1 MILQRYIL
9 REVFKAFLLI
19 ATVLFTIITLT
30 GPFLKFYKEYQ
41 VVGAGFLADVIPYFI
56 PQAAGYIIPLS
67 ILIAGV
73 FIFGRFSEDNEI
85 TVIRYSGISLIR
97 VLWPLAVLG
106 LAISFFL
113 LSLNVYVIPRALAAT
128 GVLSVNTIK
137 NSIMSPSLINRT
149 IKLPG
154 GYQIYYNDIKDNILS
169 GVSVIQVNKNGVA
182 YQHIKAQEGKI
193 DFFEDT
199 SQLSL
204 TLKKVTEVTWDEKT
218 NEPQVLPAPESL
230 NSILDL
236 SSILIPK
243 RKNLPAM
250 TQKELNKMIRNKET
264 DRFRLSEIIMEKSRR
279 YSFSFAP
286 LLFLLIGV
294 PVGMFVNK
302 GSKVAGLGIS
312 ALIVFLGYYPITIL
326 FTYLGNHNV
335 LNPYWASWIPSMI
348 LAVIVVVLSYFALKK

>member
-9 REVFKAFLLI
+9 REVSKAFLLI
-19 ATVLFTIITLT
+19 ATILFTIIILT

-41 VVGAGFLADVIPYFI
+41 VVGPGFLADVIPYFI

-73 FIFGRFSEDNEI
+73 FVFGRLSEDNEI
-85 TVIRYSGISLIR
+85 TVIRYSGINLIK

-106 LAISFFL
+106 LGISMFL
-113 LSLNVYVIPRALAAT
+113 LFLNVYVIPRALAAT

-154 GYQIYYNDIKDNILS
+154 GYQIYYNDIKDNVLS
-169 GVSVIQVNKNGVA
+169 GVSVIQVNKNGAA

-193 DFFEDT
+193 EFNDDT
-199 SQLSL
+199 SKLSL

-230 NSILDL
+230 KSVLDL

-250 TQKELNKMIRNKET
+250 TRRELDRMINKKET
-264 DRFRLSEIIMEKSRR
+264 ERFRLSEIMMEKMRR

-302 GSKVAGLGIS
+302 GSKVAGIGIS
-312 ALIVFLGYYPITIL
+312 ALIVFLGYYPLTIL
-326 FTYLGNHNV
+326 FTYLGNNNV
-335 LNPYWASWIPSMI
+335 LNPYLASWIPSVIM
-348 LAVIVVVLSYFALKK
+348 AFIVVILSYFVLRK